1 MSDILG
7 VVASGR
13 RYPVKSMMGEE
24 PNVIDIGEHGV
35 VGDRAYAFVDVAT
48 GALVSAKNPKKWPD
62 IFFSNAQ
69 FLSLPK
75 VGDAHPAVRITFPDG
90 TVAQSDQSDINQI
103 ASRIFGREVRLETAI
118 TSKPHLEQFWPEGI
132 DPANSDV
139 VTQENTLVGTFFDA
153 APIHIL
159 TTSTINQLRKL
170 YPEGRFEARRFR
182 PNIVVDTGTAAE
194 FVEND
199 WAGKTLAIGDEVRLE
214 ISSACPRCVMTT
226 LAQGDLPKDYGIL
239 STIVQGNKGNVGIYA
254 KVIQGGSV
262 KRGDAVRLI

>member
-1 MSDILG
+1 MCWILAIM
-7 VVASGR
+7 ASW
-13 RYPVKSMMGEE
+13 
-24 PNVIDIGEHGV
+24 VIVPMRLWMCKPGHWL
-35 VGDRAYAFVDVAT
+35 
-48 GALVSAKNPKKWPD
+48 ALKTRKNGLT
-62 IFFSNAQ
+62 FFASAQ

-75 VGDAHPAVRITFPDG
+75 AGDAHPAVRITFPDG

-132 DPANSDV
+132 DPNNSDV
-139 VTQENTLVGTFFDA
+139 VTDENTLAGTFFDA
-153 APIHIL
+153 APVHIV
-159 TTSTINQLRKL
+159 TTSTIDQLRKL

-182 PNIVVDTGTAAE
+182 PNLVVDTDKATG

-214 ISSACPRCVMTT
+214 IANACPRCVMTT

-239 STIVQGNKGNVGIYA
+239 STIVQKNKGNVGVYA
-254 KVIQGGSV
+254 KVVQGGKV
-262 KRGDAVRLI
+262 CRGDSVRLI